1 MKKNMLTV
9 IILALCLVNT
19 ILSALVVFVVVP
31 TSRRTD
37 RLITQVASVINLELE
52 GEGASKV
59 DIASIETY
67 KIEESKTMNLKT
79 SENGKEHYAVMDY
92 VSLSINKESE
102 DYERLQPLLETQNSA
117 IMDVV
122 DSVISNYT
130 YEEAIN
136 NREQMK
142 EEILEELKKHF
153 GSVDFVIGVTLGNL
167 LFS

>member
-31 TSRRTD
+31 TSQRTD
-37 RLITQVASVINLELE
+37 KLITQVASVINLELE

-59 DIASIETY
+59 DIASISSY
-67 KIEESKTMNLKT
+67 KVDEKKTMNLKT

-92 VSLSINKESE
+92 VSLSINMESE

-122 DSVISNYT
+122 DSVISRYT

-142 EEILEELKKHF
+142 EEILDELKRYF
-153 GSVDFVIGVTLGNL
+153 GSVDFLIGVTLGNL

>member
-31 TSRRTD
+31 TSQRTD
-37 RLITQVASVINLELE
+37 KLITQVASVINLELE
-52 GEGASKV
+52 GEGASAV
-59 DIASIETY
+59 DIASIESY

-92 VSLSINKESE
+92 VSISINKESD
-102 DYERLQPLLETQNSA
+102 DYEKLQPLLETQNSA
-117 IMDVV
+117 IMDIV
-122 DSVISNYT
+122 DSVMSKYT

-142 EEILEELKKHF
+142 EEILSEIKKHF

>member
-31 TSRRTD
+31 TSQRTD
-37 RLITQVASVINLELE
+37 KLITEVASIIDLELE
-52 GEGASKV
+52 GEGASKI
-59 DIASIETY
+59 DIASIESY
-67 KIEESKTMNLKT
+67 KVEEKKTMNLKM

-92 VSLSINKESE
+92 VALSINMGSE
-102 DYERLQPLLETQNSA
+102 DYERLQPLLATQNSA
-117 IMDVV
+117 IMDIV
-122 DSVISNYT
+122 DSVMSRYT

-153 GSVDFVIGVTLGNL
+153 GSLDFVIGVTLGNL

>member
-19 ILSALVVFVVVP
+19 ILSALMVFVVVP
-31 TSRRTD
+31 TSQKTD
-37 RLITQVASVINLELE
+37 KLISQVASVIHLELE
-52 GEGASKV
+52 GDTSSQI
-59 DIASIETY
+59 DIANIETY
-67 KIEESKTMNLKT
+67 KIEEAKTMNLKT

-92 VSLSINKESE
+92 VSLSINKASE

-117 IMDVV
+117 IMDIV
-122 DSVISNYT
+122 DSVMSKYT
-130 YEEAIN
+130 YEDAIN

-142 EEILEELKKHF
+142 EQLLDELKKHF
-153 GSVDFVIGVTLGNL
+153 GSLDFVIGISLGNL

>member
-31 TSRRTD
+31 TSQRTD
-37 RLITQVASVINLELE
+37 KLITQVASVINLELE

-59 DIASIETY
+59 DIASIESY
-67 KIEESKTMNLKT
+67 KVEEAKTMNLKI
-79 SENGKEHYAVMDY
+79 SDNGKEHYAVMDY

-102 DYERLQPLLETQNSA
+102 DYAKLQPLLATQDSA
-117 IMDVV
+117 IMDIV
-122 DSVISNYT
+122 DSVVGSYT

-142 EEILEELKKHF
+142 EEILERLKKHF
-153 GSVDFVIGVTLGNL
+153 GSTDFVIGVTLGNL
-167 LFS
+167 LLS

>member
-19 ILSALVVFVVVP
+19 ILSALIVFVVVP
-31 TSRRTD
+31 TSQRTD
-37 RLITQVASVINLELE
+37 KLITQVASVINLELE

-59 DIASIETY
+59 DIASIESY
-67 KIEESKTMNLKT
+67 KVEEKKTMNLKM

-92 VSLSINKESE
+92 VSLSINMNSE
-102 DYERLQPLLETQNSA
+102 DYARLQPLLATQNSA
-117 IMDVV
+117 IMDIV
-122 DSVISNYT
+122 DSVMSRYT
-130 YEEAIN
+130 YEEAID

-142 EEILEELKKHF
+142 EEILEELKRHF
-153 GSVDFVIGVTLGNL
+153 GSLDFVIGVTLGNL

>member
-31 TSRRTD
+31 TSQRTD
-37 RLITQVASVINLELE
+37 KLVTQVASIINLELE
-52 GEGASKV
+52 GEGASKI
-59 DIASIETY
+59 DIASIESY
-67 KIEESKTMNLKT
+67 KVEEKKTMNLKM

-92 VSLSINKESE
+92 VSLSINMESE
-102 DYERLQPLLETQNSA
+102 DYARLQPLLATQNSA
-117 IMDVV
+117 IMDIV
-122 DSVISNYT
+122 DSVMSRYT

-142 EEILEELKKHF
+142 EEILEELKRHF
-153 GSVDFVIGVTLGNL
+153 GSLDFVIGVTFGNL

>member
-19 ILSALVVFVVVP
+19 ILSALMVFVVVP
-31 TSRRTD
+31 TSQKTD
-37 RLITQVASVINLELE
+37 KLISQVASVIHLELE
-52 GEGASKV
+52 GDTSSQI
-59 DIASIETY
+59 DIANIETY
-67 KIEESKTMNLKT
+67 KIEEAKTMNLKT

-92 VSLSINKESE
+92 VSISINKESD
-102 DYERLQPLLETQNSA
+102 DYEKLQPLLETQNSA
-117 IMDVV
+117 IMDIV
-122 DSVISNYT
+122 DSVMSKYT

-142 EEILEELKKHF
+142 EEILSEIKKHF

>member
-31 TSRRTD
+31 TSQRTD
-37 RLITQVASVINLELE
+37 KLITQVASVINLELE
-52 GEGASKV
+52 GAGASKV
-59 DIASIETY
+59 DIASIESY
-67 KIEESKTMNLKT
+67 KVEEAKTMNLKI

-102 DYERLQPLLETQNSA
+102 DYEKLQPLLETQNSA
-117 IMDVV
+117 IMDIV
-122 DSVISNYT
+122 DSVIGSYT

-142 EEILEELKKHF
+142 EEILHELKRHF
-153 GSVDFVIGVTLGNL
+153 GSADFVIGVTLGNL
-167 LFS
+167 FIS

>member
-31 TSRRTD
+31 TSQRTD
-37 RLITQVASVINLELE
+37 KLITQVASVIELELE
-52 GEGASKV
+52 GEGASKL
-59 DIASIETY
+59 DIASIESY
-67 KIEESKTMNLKT
+67 KVEEKKTMNLKM

-92 VSLSINKESE
+92 VSLSINKNSE
-102 DYERLQPLLETQNSA
+102 DYERLQPLLATQNSA
-117 IMDVV
+117 IMDIV
-122 DSVISNYT
+122 DSIMSRYT

-136 NREQMK
+136 NREKMK
-142 EEILEELKKHF
+142 DEILEELKKHF
-153 GSVDFVIGVTLGNL
+153 GSLDFIIGVTLGNL

>member
-19 ILSALVVFVVVP
+19 ILSALMVFVVVP
-31 TSRRTD
+31 TSQKTD
-37 RLITQVASVINLELE
+37 KLISQVASVIHLELE
-52 GEGASKV
+52 GDTSSQI
-59 DIASIETY
+59 DIANIETY
-67 KIEESKTMNLKT
+67 KIEEAKTMNLKT

-92 VSLSINKESE
+92 VSLSINKASE

-117 IMDVV
+117 IMDIV
-122 DSVISNYT
+122 DSVMSKYT
-130 YEEAIN
+130 YEDAIN

-142 EEILEELKKHF
+142 EELLDELKKHF
-153 GSVDFVIGVTLGNL
+153 GSLDFVIGISLGNL

>member
-31 TSRRTD
+31 TSQRTD
-37 RLITQVASVINLELE
+37 KLITQVASVINLELE

-59 DIASIETY
+59 DIANIESY
-67 KIEESKTMNLKT
+67 KIEEAKTMNLKT
-79 SENGKEHYAVMDY
+79 SEDGKEHYAVMDY
-92 VSLSINKESE
+92 VSISINMGSE
-102 DYERLQPLLETQNSA
+102 DYEKLQPLLATQNSA
-117 IMDVV
+117 IMDIV
-122 DSVISNYT
+122 DSVMSQYT

-142 EEILEELKKHF
+142 EEILDELKRYF
-153 GSVDFVIGVTLGNL
+153 GSSDFVIGVTLGNL
-167 LFS
+167 LLS

>member
-19 ILSALVVFVVVP
+19 ILSALIVFVVVP
-31 TSRRTD
+31 TSQRTD
-37 RLITQVASVINLELE
+37 KLITQVASVINLELE

-59 DIASIETY
+59 DIASIEAY
-67 KIEESKTMNLKT
+67 KVEEKKTMNLKM

-92 VSLSINKESE
+92 VSLSINMNSE
-102 DYERLQPLLETQNSA
+102 DYARLQPLLETQNSA
-117 IMDVV
+117 IMDIV
-122 DSVISNYT
+122 DSVMSRYT

-136 NREQMK
+136 NRERMK
-142 EEILEELKKHF
+142 EEILEELKRHF
-153 GSVDFVIGVTLGNL
+153 GSPDFVIGVTLGNL

>member
-1 MKKNMLTV
+1 MKKNMLTI

-31 TSRRTD
+31 TSQRTD
-37 RLITQVASVINLELE
+37 KLITQVASVINLELE

-59 DIASIETY
+59 DIANIESY
-67 KIEESKTMNLKT
+67 KIEESKTMNLKI

-92 VSLSINKESE
+92 VSISINKASE
-102 DYERLQPLLETQNSA
+102 DYEKLQPLLATQNSA
-117 IMDVV
+117 IMDIV
-122 DSVISNYT
+122 DSVMSKYT
-130 YEEAIN
+130 YEEAID

-142 EEILEELKKHF
+142 EEILDELKRYF
-153 GSVDFVIGVTLGNL
+153 GSGDFVVGVTLGNL

>member
-1 MKKNMLTV
+1 MKRNMLTV

-31 TSRRTD
+31 TSQRTD
-37 RLITQVASVINLELE
+37 KLITQVASVINLELE
-52 GEGASKV
+52 GKGASNV

-67 KIEESKTMNLKT
+67 KIEEAKTMNLKT
-79 SENGKEHYAVMDY
+79 SENGKEHYAIMDY
-92 VSLSINKESE
+92 VSVSINKESE

-122 DSVISNYT
+122 DSVMSEYT

-142 EEILEELKKHF
+142 EEILSQLQKHF
-153 GSVDFVIGVTLGNL
+153 GSSDFVIGVTLGNL

>member
-19 ILSALVVFVVVP
+19 ILSALIVFVVVP
-31 TSRRTD
+31 TSQRTD
-37 RLITQVASVINLELE
+37 KLITQVASVINLELE

-59 DIASIETY
+59 DIASIEAY
-67 KIEESKTMNLKT
+67 KVEEKKTMNLKM

-92 VSLSINKESE
+92 VSLSINMESE
-102 DYERLQPLLETQNSA
+102 DYARLQPLLATQNSA
-117 IMDVV
+117 IMDIV
-122 DSVISNYT
+122 DSVMSRYT

-142 EEILEELKKHF
+142 EEILEELKRHF
-153 GSVDFVIGVTLGNL
+153 GSLDFVIGVTLGNL

>member
-1 MKKNMLTV
+1 MKKNMLSV

-31 TSRRTD
+31 TSQRTD
-37 RLITQVASVINLELE
+37 KLITEVASIIDLELE
-52 GEGASKV
+52 GEGASKI
-59 DIASIETY
+59 DIASIESY
-67 KIEESKTMNLKT
+67 KVEEKKTMNLKM

-92 VSLSINKESE
+92 VALSINMGSE
-102 DYERLQPLLETQNSA
+102 DYERLQPLLATQNSA
-117 IMDVV
+117 IMDIV
-122 DSVISNYT
+122 DSVMSRYT

-153 GSVDFVIGVTLGNL
+153 GSLDFVIGVTLGNL

>member
-31 TSRRTD
+31 TSQRTD
-37 RLITQVASVINLELE
+37 KLITQVASVINLELE

-59 DIASIETY
+59 DIASIESY
-67 KIEESKTMNLKT
+67 KVEEKKTMNLKM

-92 VSLSINKESE
+92 VSLSINMNSE
-102 DYERLQPLLETQNSA
+102 DYARLQPLLATQNSA
-117 IMDVV
+117 IMDIV
-122 DSVISNYT
+122 DSVMSRYT
-130 YEEAIN
+130 YEEAID

-142 EEILEELKKHF
+142 EEILEELKRHF
-153 GSVDFVIGVTLGNL
+153 GSLDFVIGVTLGNL

>member
-19 ILSALVVFVVVP
+19 ILSALIVFVVVP
-31 TSRRTD
+31 TSQRTD
-37 RLITQVASVINLELE
+37 KLITQVASVINLELE

-59 DIASIETY
+59 DIASIEAY
-67 KIEESKTMNLKT
+67 KVEEKKTMNLKM

-92 VSLSINKESE
+92 VSLSINMNSE
-102 DYERLQPLLETQNSA
+102 DYARLQPLLETQNSA
-117 IMDVV
+117 IMDIV
-122 DSVISNYT
+122 DSVMSRYT

-142 EEILEELKKHF
+142 EEILEELKRHF
-153 GSVDFVIGVTLGNL
+153 GSLDFIIGVTLGNL

>member
-31 TSRRTD
+31 TSQRTD
-37 RLITQVASVINLELE
+37 KLITQVASVINLELE

-59 DIASIETY
+59 DIASIQSY
-67 KIEESKTMNLKT
+67 KIEEAKTMNLKT

-92 VSLSINKESE
+92 VSISINTESE
-102 DYERLQPLLETQNSA
+102 DYEKLQPLLETQNSA

-122 DSVISNYT
+122 DSVMSNYT

-142 EEILEELKKHF
+142 EEILSELKRHF
-153 GSVDFVIGVTLGNL
+153 GSGDFVIGVTLGNL

>member
-19 ILSALVVFVVVP
+19 ILSALIVFVVVP
-31 TSRRTD
+31 TSQRTD
-37 RLITQVASVINLELE
+37 KLITQVASVINLELE

-59 DIASIETY
+59 DIASIEAY
-67 KIEESKTMNLKT
+67 KVEEKKTMNLKM

-92 VSLSINKESE
+92 VSLSINMESE
-102 DYERLQPLLETQNSA
+102 DYARLQPLLATQNSA
-117 IMDVV
+117 IMDIV
-122 DSVISNYT
+122 DSVMSRYT
-130 YEEAIN
+130 YEEAID

-142 EEILEELKKHF
+142 EEILEELKRHF
-153 GSVDFVIGVTLGNL
+153 GSLDFVIGVTLGNL